1 MEYEKLC
8 SRLQEA
14 VPDFFVLHSPPWQKI
29 FLREAKKK
37 NKPHEY
43 LEDDVGILVIRRQS
57 YFGGGGGGRRRTKES
72 MEDCQCQALERTQNR
87 VCATADWLVDGGGG
101 GNGNFGERQQ
111 GKETWTE
118 CGVVATTMAHG
129 SILLG
134 PF

>member
-1 MEYEKLC
+1 MEDE
-8 SRLQEA
+8 
-14 VPDFFVLHSPPWQKI
+14 
-29 FLREAKKK
+29 
-37 NKPHEY
+37 
-43 LEDDVGILVIRRQS
+43 
-57 YFGGGGGGRRRTKES
+57 GGRRRTKES

-101 GNGNFGERQQ
+101 NGNFGERQQ